1 MSKPLKFRQKNGLTT
16 YALTCGYV
24 QATRLQTGDVET
36 VVKLDHSGGNCYR
49 VSVHEHGGK
58 GQLHYTATESIGH
71 ARKVWA
77 EWVGIA
83 HGAVIAQAKADKRYS
98 VASEFCGESEARYI
112 ARFEREWLGKSDTV
126 QGAWLL
132 AYADLCQRARLA
144 AQVQATAQAGK
155 NAELLTGSDFLEFV
169 DGYTE
174 ALKWST
180 SCDHAGEEYEDMQA
194 FEFSPKM
201 AGQIADE
208 CGAFFTANHADL
220 IEAAAAYEEKGTNG
234 YTGMGYAGHDFWLT
248 RAGHG
253 AGFWDGDL
261 PEELGERLTEASN
274 TAGNR
279 EPYIGD
285 DGLIYQ

>member
-1 MSKPLKFRQKNGLTT
+1 MTSTEPRSPITVNFR
-16 YALTCGYV
+16 V
-24 QATRLQTGDVET
+24 FDDGDVIALWPE
-36 VVKLDHSGGNCYR
+36 VSAPGLISSYMHVGQHSGASADLIKELR
-49 VSVHEHGGK
+49 AA
-58 GQLHYTATESIGH
+58 TAEEKADLAAELQSIGYD
-71 ARKVWA
+71 VT
-77 EWVGIA
+77 
-83 HGAVIAQAKADKRYS
+83 D
-98 VASEFCGESEARYI
+98 
-112 ARFEREWLGKSDTV
+112 
-126 QGAWLL
+126 
-132 AYADLCQRARLA
+132 ADLIE
-144 AQVQATAQAGK
+144 TS
-155 NAELLTGSDFLEFV
+155 EFLEFV

-234 YTGMGYAGHDFWLT
+234 GTGMAYAGHDFWLT

-261 PEELGERLTEASN
+261 PKELGDRLTQASN